1 MLRTVVNL
9 RRPSKT
15 SASTNTLTTILQTEQ
30 TISPSPTEESTTK
43 ERERI
48 KTTMTSTPEN
58 KKIAIKGGCHCGY
71 VLDHCFPQLTKS
83 KSD

>member
-1 MLRTVVNL
+1 
-9 RRPSKT
+9 
-15 SASTNTLTTILQTEQ
+15 
-30 TISPSPTEESTTK
+30 
-43 ERERI
+43 
-48 KTTMTSTPEN
+48 MTSTPEN